1 MSDAV
6 RRGCLVTDAY
16 ARQVKEMHYDLW
28 DVETGNYYGRFE
40 REDEALAVVQTLV
53 SHYGDQYVDR
63 LSLGA
68 EGDDGSWT
76 EPIEGSELLA
86 RMEQRSPARSVL
98 HLRNDEQNGAT
109 DRVDETN
116 KAQTIERQKTA

>member
-1 MSDAV
+1 VV
-6 RRGCLVTDAY
+6 RKPRSTVL
-16 ARQVKEMHYDLW
+16 L
-28 DVETGNYYGRFE
+28 ET
-40 REDEALAVVQTLV
+40 
-53 SHYGDQYVDR
+53 

-116 KAQTIERQKTA
+116 KAQTFERQKTA